1 MSSGSIR
8 SVGVIGLG
16 KMGMPIARHL
26 ATHGFEVSGYD
37 INGDAC
43 SSVAAFGGHSASSAK
58 ALAAVSELVIIL
70 VGFES
75 EVDHVIFGPAGIL
88 EGARPGTTIAI
99 SSTVAPGYMKGLPDR
114 VADRDI
120 KFLDIPLCRG
130 EPAAEAGELLLMG
143 GGDAEV
149 FERGRAMF
157 SSFCTAIHYLGG
169 LGAGQVGKMVNNLI
183 MWASMSANHEGL
195 LLADALG
202 VEQEPLRQAL
212 LQSSA
217 RNWALETWLNDI
229 PMPWA
234 EKDISI
240 ALAAADQVRL
250 SIPLCGVVKE
260 TVKVLKI
267 ARGQPTPVAR

>member
-1 MSSGSIR
+1 M
-8 SVGVIGLG
+8 GL
-16 KMGMPIARHL
+16 PIARHL
-26 ATHGFEVSGYD
+26 ATHGFEVSAYD
-37 INGDAC
+37 VNMDVC
-43 SSVAAFGGHSASSAK
+43 ESVTDFGGHCADSPK
-58 ALAAVSELVIIL
+58 ALAAVSDLIIIL

-75 EVDHVIFGPAGIL
+75 EVDQAIFGPAGIL
-88 EGARPGTTIAI
+88 AGARPSTIIAVG
-99 SSTVAPGYMKGLPDR
+99 STVAPGYMKALPGR
-114 VADRDI
+114 ISGRDI
-120 KFLDIPLCRG
+120 TFLDIPLCRG

-143 GGDAEV
+143 GGEAEV
-149 FERGRAMF
+149 FERARAVF

-169 LGAGQVGKMVNNLI
+169 LGAGQVGKMINNLI

-195 LLADALG
+195 LLAEALG

-217 RNWALETWLNDI
+217 RNWALETWLNNI

-234 EKDISI
+234 EKDMSI
-240 ALAAADQVRL
+240 VLAAADQVRL

-267 ARGQPTPVAR
+267 ARGQPTPIAR